1 MGSVISSSQPK
12 GDAAGVIRR
21 LDIIIN
27 VLLESGTRP
36 SKTTTD
42 KILRLLDFGLSDSE
56 TATIVGKEPKYVTA
70 VKSQVKARTLGQKR
84 RTP

>member
-1 MGSVISSSQPK
+1 MSSVINSSQTK
-12 GDAAGVIRR
+12 SDASGITRR

-27 VLLESGTRP
+27 LLLESSARP

-42 KILRLLDFGLSDSE
+42 KIIRLLDFGLSDSE

-70 VKSQVKARTLGQKR
+70 VKSQVKARTLGRTR
-84 RTP
+84 RTS